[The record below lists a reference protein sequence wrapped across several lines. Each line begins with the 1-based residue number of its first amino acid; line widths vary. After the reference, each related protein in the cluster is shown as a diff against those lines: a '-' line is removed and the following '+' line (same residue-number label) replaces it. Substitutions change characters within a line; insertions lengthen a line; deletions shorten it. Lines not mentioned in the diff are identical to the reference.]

1 MEKVTERKTSLL
13 PSTPVVKSIED
24 EESILFFFF
33 FPAHF
38 VIAAAAP
45 HLPEEWSPLTSST
58 RGKGHVLFLTSPAE
72 PQKDQQ
78 TSTTQ
83 ATTQEEAQTAPPQ
96 WNSRFLLQ
104 QVTAVILGRPSLNGD
119 AQSGD
124 RGNQDKLLSICND

>member
-13 PSTPVVKSIED
+13 PSTPVVKAIED
-24 EESILFFFF
+24 EESILFF

-45 HLPEEWSPLTSST
+45 HLPEERSPLTSST

-83 ATTQEEAQTAPPQ
+83 AMTQEKAQTAPPQ
-96 WNSRFLLQ
+96 WNSRLLLQ
-104 QVTAVILGRPSLNGD
+104 QVTAVILGCPSLNGD